1 MALKDNIQ
9 RDIEKVFFRTD
20 DFASSHFIDG
30 KTVNCIIDADVIK
43 ERQGRSASEY
53 SEGVYAGEKIIYCK
67 ASDMETP
74 SRGQVIDVDGD
85 IFQVVAVDIVDG
97 VLEITI
103 TSNER

>member
-9 RDIEKVFFRTD
+9 RDIDKVFFRTD
-20 DFASSHFIDG
+20 DFVSSHVIDG
-30 KTVNCIIDADVIK
+30 EIVNCIIDADVIK

-53 SEGVYAGEKIIYCK
+53 SEGVYTGEKVIYCK
-67 ASDMETP
+67 ASDMTVP

-85 IFQVVAVDIVDG
+85 IFQVTSVDVVDG